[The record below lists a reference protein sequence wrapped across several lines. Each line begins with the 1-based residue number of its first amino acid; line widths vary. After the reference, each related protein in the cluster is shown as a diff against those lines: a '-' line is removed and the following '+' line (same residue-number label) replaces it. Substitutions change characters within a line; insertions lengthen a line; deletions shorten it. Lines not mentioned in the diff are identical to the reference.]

1 MKTYIDI
8 DRTWSRKNER
18 PAESYQIGKKSCLTL
33 RQISEFMNDHHSY
46 THNLSSCEI
55 KGRTHDSRDT
65 GAVLH
70 RLSYQAIWELV
81 TLWVL
86 IYDLSYIHLRDKFS
100 CLTYLF
106 RTGIV
111 QSMRFLYLL

>member
-1 MKTYIDI
+1 MKRLIFCKVHIPKKVNKLSSYHETYIDI

-55 KGRTHDSRDT
+55 KARTHDSRDT

-81 TLWVL
+81 TLWVRN
-86 IYDLSYIHLRDKFS
+86 IPEKSEGCK
-100 CLTYLF
+100 
-106 RTGIV
+106 
-111 QSMRFLYLL
+111 